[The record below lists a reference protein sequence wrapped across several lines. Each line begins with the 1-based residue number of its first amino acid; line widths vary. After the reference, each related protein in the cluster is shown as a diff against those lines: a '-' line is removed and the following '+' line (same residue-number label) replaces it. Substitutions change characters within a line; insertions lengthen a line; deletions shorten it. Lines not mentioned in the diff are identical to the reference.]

1 MLAANGAVYYCGS
14 RFNRNSTGRSRSNRA
29 IDYRESRPVL
39 MNVFYYLPNEGV
51 ILEWKTNM
59 HHVTLANGR
68 RLIDIDSENV
78 IPALQDLQQ
87 RLADLAETDNDNG
100 CLHILKLTFLALQPA
115 RS

>member
-1 MLAANGAVYYCGS
+1 MLAANGAVYHCGPG
-14 RFNRNSTGRSRSNRA
+14 FNGNSTGRSRSNRA
-29 IDYRESRPVL
+29 IDYRQSRPVL

-68 RLIDIDSENV
+68 RPIDIHAENV

-87 RLADLAETDNDNG
+87 RLADFTQAHDDNR
-100 CLHILKLTFLALQPA
+100 LVHSLEWIELQ
-115 RS
+115 